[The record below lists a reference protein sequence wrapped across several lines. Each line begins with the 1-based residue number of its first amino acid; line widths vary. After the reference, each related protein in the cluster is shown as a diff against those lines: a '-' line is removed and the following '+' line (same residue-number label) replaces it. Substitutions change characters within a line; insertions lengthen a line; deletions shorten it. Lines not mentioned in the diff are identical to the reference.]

1 MGEAIEV
8 ISRNFALGFGARA
21 LNARYPP
28 VRQATCVIKKNEVG
42 RKYSIAYQKLVDKRI
57 DECEK
62 VIHEMKERDR
72 FHCHRQEQLERVQKL
87 FHELAEILESLQEN

>member
-1 MGEAIEV
+1 MKSEV
-8 ISRNFALGFGARA
+8 VTLQSDL
-21 LNARYPP
+21 
-28 VRQATCVIKKNEVG
+28 VRVHLVHVTHQSKKQHELYKKNEVG
-42 RKYSIAYQKLVDKRI
+42 RKYSIAYQKSVDKRI

-62 VIHEMKERDR
+62 VIQEMKERDR